1 MKPNR
6 LPALS
11 LAVALALGVA
21 ASLGASRTAGAADLK
36 SPEETYQK
44 YPNRLADLPP
54 GWSTTKPLRLMV
66 CFNLK
71 YPPNSP
77 EADAFLKTMVRT
89 ITGLP
94 YGVKVS
100 VERPITPAKF
110 AYCNSLSFKDW
121 ATNRAYENSAAFLK
135 YYREQWKPAVTEASE
150 QLAVVDDV
158 ATEK

>member
-1 MKPNR
+1 MKSTA
-6 LPALS
+6 ALAFS
-11 LAVALALGVA
+11 LATALCVASLALAPRQ
-21 ASLGASRTAGAADLK
+21 ASAADIK
-36 SPEETYQK
+36 SPEDTYK
-44 YPNRLADLPP
+44 AYPNRLADLPP

-94 YGVKVS
+94 YGIKVS

-121 ATNRAYENSAAFLK
+121 ATNRAYEHSEAFLK
-135 YYREQWKPAVTEASE
+135 YYREQWKPAVTETSE
-150 QLAVVDDV
+150 QLAVVD
-158 ATEK
+158 E

>member
-1 MKPNR
+1 MKHIR

-21 ASLGASRTAGAADLK
+21 ASPGVSHAADLK

-94 YGVKVS
+94 
-100 VERPITPAKF
+100 
-110 AYCNSLSFKDW
+110 
-121 ATNRAYENSAAFLK
+121 
-135 YYREQWKPAVTEASE
+135 
-150 QLAVVDDV
+150 
-158 ATEK
+158 

>member
-1 MKPNR
+1 MKHIR

-21 ASLGASRTAGAADLK
+21 ASPGVSHAADLK

-121 ATNRAYENSAAFLK
+121 ATNRAYENSEAFLK

-150 QLAVVDDV
+150 QLAVIDDV